1 MINLLILKKWLP
13 PMPVKL
19 RSVLLFG
26 ACLLSGCS
34 SLIPVD
40 VAQPKLYSFDDAQP
54 MTQHMQSVKAGAP
67 TLVLG
72 TLRAAAG
79 FDSAQMVYLRQPHKL
94 EYFRESQWV
103 NAPAVMLSP
112 LIAAALEANGAFG
125 AVVQTP
131 TSVPGQFR
139 LELEIIRLQQEF
151 TSLPSREHFTLRAH
165 LLNPTTRKVLAWREF
180 DAIVPAASDDPYG
193 GVMAANQAVRTVI
206 AELAAFCADAISSLP
221 QSQP

>member
-1 MINLLILKKWLP
+1 MINLLAIKKCLP
-13 PMPVKL
+13 PMSAKL
-19 RSVLLFG
+19 CNVLLCG
-26 ACLLSGCS
+26 TCLLSGCS
-34 SLIPVD
+34 SLIPAD
-40 VAQPKLYSFDDAQP
+40 VVQPKLYSFDDAQP
-54 MTQHMQSVKAGAP
+54 MTQHAQPMKAGAP

-103 NAPAVMLSP
+103 NAPAVMLPP
-112 LIAAALEANGAFG
+112 LIAAAMEANGAFG

-151 TSLPSREHFTLRAH
+151 ISLPSREHVTLRAH
-165 LLNPTTRKVLAWREF
+165 LLNPATRQVIAWREF
-180 DAIVPAASDDPYG
+180 DVTVPAPTDDPYG
-193 GVMAANQAVRTVI
+193 GVIAANQAVRTVI
-206 AELAAFCADAISSLP
+206 AQLVTFCAETISGLP
-221 QSQP
+221 QTRP

>member
-1 MINLLILKKWLP
+1 MINLLVYTKRM
-13 PMPVKL
+13 MPSSIKL
-19 RSVLLFG
+19 ISALIVGTCFLS
-26 ACLLSGCS
+26 ACSALM
-34 SLIPVD
+34 PAD

-54 MTQHMQSVKAGAP
+54 MVQHAPPMKAGAP
-67 TLVLG
+67 TLVIG

-79 FDSAQMVYLRQPHKL
+79 FDSTQMIYLRQPHKL
-94 EYFRESQWV
+94 EFFRESQWV
-103 NAPAVMLSP
+103 NTPAIMLSP
-112 LIAAALEANGAFG
+112 LVATALERSGAFG

-151 TSLPSREHFTLRAH
+151 TSQPSREHFTLRAH
-165 LLNPTTRKVLAWREF
+165 ILNPATRQVVAWREF

-206 AELAAFCADAISSLP
+206 AELSAFCAEAIAALP
-221 QSQP
+221 QK